1 MWKETGWDLEF
12 SISDMKGEE
21 RKAAGCWPAAACL
34 YILISDLK
42 EKATSD
48 NVKNIVAFAKDDV
61 DLGVDS
67 MSFAH

>member
-1 MWKETGWDLEF
+1 
-12 SISDMKGEE
+12 
-21 RKAAGCWPAAACL
+21 
-34 YILISDLK
+34 LISDLK